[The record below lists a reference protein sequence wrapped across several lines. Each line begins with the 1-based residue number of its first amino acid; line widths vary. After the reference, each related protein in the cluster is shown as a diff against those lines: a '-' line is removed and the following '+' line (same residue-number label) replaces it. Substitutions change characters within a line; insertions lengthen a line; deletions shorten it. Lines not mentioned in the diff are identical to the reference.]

1 MTVMINLTK
10 RNLKLF
16 FRDRTSVFFSLL
28 AIFIII
34 GLYVLFLGNMMV
46 NNLKDL
52 LGSNARFIINSWVMA
67 GILSVTSITTTM
79 GAFGTMVEDTTKKI
93 SKDFSSAPLKRSQL
107 AGGYIM
113 SSFIIGVIMSIVSL
127 IVAEVYILANGGKL
141 LELMSLLKLF
151 GVMLLSVFA
160 GSSMVFFIVSFF
172 KSNSAYATASTVIGT
187 LIGFLTGTY
196 IPIGLWSLP
205 SGVQTAIKIF
215 PISHAAALFRQI
227 MMEAP
232 MSTAFANAPV
242 QAITGFKQTM
252 GVVFYF
258 GSTELSPIANILVL
272 VATGVVFYVLAVI
285 KISIKKKY

>member
-1 MTVMINLTK
+1 MTVMINLIK

-46 NNLKDL
+46 NNFKEL
-52 LGSNARFIINSWVMA
+52 LGSNARFIVNSWVMA

-151 GVMLLSVFA
+151 GVMLLSVFT

-172 KSNSAYATASTVIGT
+172 KSSNAYATASTVIGT
-187 LIGFLTGTY
+187 LIGFLTGIY
-196 IPIGLWSLP
+196 IPIGSLP

-232 MSTAFANAPV
+232 VSTAFANAPV

-258 GSTELSPIANILVL
+258 GSTELSPFTNILVL

-285 KISIKKKY
+285 KISVKKKN

>member
-1 MTVMINLTK
+1 MTVMINLIK

-46 NNLKDL
+46 NELKDL
-52 LGSNARFIINSWVMA
+52 LADNARFTIDSWVMA

-79 GAFGTMVEDTTKKI
+79 GAFGIMLEDTTKKI
-93 SKDFSSAPLKRSQL
+93 SKDFYSAPIKRSQL

-172 KSNSAYATASTVIGT
+172 KSSNAYATASTIIGT
-187 LIGFLTGTY
+187 LIGFLTGIY
-196 IPIGLWSLP
+196 IPIGSLP

-232 MSTAFANAPV
+232 MSAAFANAPV

-252 GVVFYF
+252 GVVFCF

-285 KISIKKKY
+285 KISIKKKQ

>member
-1 MTVMINLTK
+1 MINLIK

-46 NNLKDL
+46 NNFKDL

-79 GAFGTMVEDTTKKI
+79 GAFGIMLEDTTKKI
-93 SKDFSSAPLKRSQL
+93 SKDFYSAPIKRSQL
-107 AGGYIM
+107 AGGYII

-160 GSSMVFFIVSFF
+160 GSSMVFFIVTFF
-172 KSNSAYATASTVIGT
+172 KSRNAYATASTIIGT
-187 LIGFLTGTY
+187 LIGFLTGIY
-196 IPIGLWSLP
+196 IPIGSLP

-215 PISHAAALFRQI
+215 PISHAASLFRQI

-272 VATGVVFYVLAVI
+272 VVTGVVFYVLAVI
-285 KISIKKKY
+285 KISVKQKQ

>member
-1 MTVMINLTK
+1 MTVMINLIK

-46 NNLKDL
+46 NYLKDL
-52 LGSNARFIINSWVMA
+52 MGSNDRFIIDSWVMA

-127 IVAEVYILANGGKL
+127 IIAEVYILANGGKL
-141 LELMSLLKLF
+141 LELMLLLKLF

-172 KSNSAYATASTVIGT
+172 KSSNAYATASTVIGT
-187 LIGFLTGTY
+187 LIGFLTGIY
-196 IPIGLWSLP
+196 IPIGSLP

-285 KISIKKKY
+285 KISIKKKH